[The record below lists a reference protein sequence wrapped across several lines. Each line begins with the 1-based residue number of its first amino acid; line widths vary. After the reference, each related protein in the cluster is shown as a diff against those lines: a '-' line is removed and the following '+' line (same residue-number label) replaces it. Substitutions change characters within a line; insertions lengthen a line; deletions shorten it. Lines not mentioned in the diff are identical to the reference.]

1 MKKEMRREGE
11 APHYLQST
19 ASSRAKEV
27 TLKKE
32 EKKMVV
38 PLRKLYVKSDDPD
51 DSVSIHPSMTKKASH
66 EVKGTS
72 QEEEKRRPLY
82 LATTASMRAMTLP
95 TKQYVKRE
103 SRLPPRMMLKK
114 HGVVPSVLAEEKEQ
128 EGAVPAAPEE
138 TAVLSQNPAPN
149 EVTAVNKQKE
159 TTIPVS
165 VDRGGDVESPQEE
178 EKLVKSSS
186 EGSTSGTQKSSI
198 STSPDRAVS
207 LPAKKEEEK
216 KKATPVISSVYHSFL
231 ME

>member
-1 MKKEMRREGE
+1 MCLLEEYETNKGYHEKVMYQSLQSFDHLKEESRWQWVMKKEMRRESE
-11 APHYLQST
+11 TPHNMHST
-19 ASSRAKEV
+19 ASSRATNQV

-32 EKKMVV
+32 EK
-38 PLRKLYVKSDDPD
+38 
-51 DSVSIHPSMTKKASH
+51 
-66 EVKGTS
+66 
-72 QEEEKRRPLY
+72 RRPQY

-95 TKQYVKRE
+95 TRKYVKRE

-149 EVTAVNKQKE
+149 EVAAVEKQKK

-165 VDRGGDVESPQEE
+165 VDRGGDVDSPQEE

-216 KKATPVISSVYHSFL
+216 KKATPVISSLYRSFL